1 MTLLKLHDALKFDPY
16 SNYKRNTTYEI
27 LGANYQFENYISPFL
42 LR

>member
-16 SNYKRNTTYEI
+16 SNYKRNTYEI